1 MGARFE
7 ERHMTVDLQ
16 HLESREEIKMA
27 FVGFLNPYIASL
39 VDEEKKIY
47 KDLFM
52 CGEAMRV
59 NVTPNY
65 NEAKLYCNNRMKE
78 YVKEF
83 KDGSI
88 TLGTDHLPVEA
99 SKVCFGHDVIDN
111 DSEIVY
117 KTNDMANYVGVGF
130 FADEMLNGRKRYVA
144 TVLYKVKFGEAADE
158 YSTKGENIEFKTPSI
173 DGVIAGIKN
182 NEWKRVKIFDTEA
195 DADKWLRG
203 ILGGSTSDGT
213 ASTAAYK
220 TVQIDK

>member
-1 MGARFE
+1 
-7 ERHMTVDLQ
+7 
-16 HLESREEIKMA
+16 
-27 FVGFLNPYIASL
+27 
-39 VDEEKKIY
+39 
-47 KDLFM
+47 M

>member
-1 MGARFE
+1 M
-7 ERHMTVDLQ
+7 D
-16 HLESREEIKMA
+16 
-27 FVGFLNPYIASL
+27 
-39 VDEEKKIY
+39 D
-47 KDLFM
+47 
-52 CGEAMRV
+52 
-59 NVTPNY
+59 
-65 NEAKLYCNNRMKE
+65 
-78 YVKEF
+78 
-83 KDGSI
+83 
-88 TLGTDHLPVEA
+88 
-99 SKVCFGHDVIDN
+99 

-130 FADEMLNGRKRYVA
+130 FADEMLDGRRRYVA
-144 TVLYKVKFGEAADE
+144 TILYKVKFGEAANE

-220 TVQIDK
+220 TVRIDK

>member
-16 HLESREEIKMA
+16 HLENREEIKMA

-130 FADEMLNGRKRYVA
+130 LLMKCLTVGNDMLPQYYIRLN
-144 TVLYKVKFGEAADE
+144 LVKLLM
-158 YSTKGENIEFKTPSI
+158 NILL
-173 DGVIAGIKN
+173 
-182 NEWKRVKIFDTEA
+182 RVKI
-195 DADKWLRG
+195 
-203 ILGGSTSDGT
+203 
-213 ASTAAYK
+213 
-220 TVQIDK
+220 

>member
-1 MGARFE
+1 
-7 ERHMTVDLQ
+7 
-16 HLESREEIKMA
+16 MA
-27 FVGFLNPYIASL
+27 FVGLLNPYIALL
-39 VDEEKKIY
+39 VNEEEKKY
-47 KDLFM
+47 KDCFM
-52 CGEAMRV
+52 CGEAIRV

-65 NEAKLYCNNRMKE
+65 NEAKLYSNNRLKE
-78 YVKEF
+78 YAKEF

-88 TLGTDHLPVEA
+88 TLGTDHLPIEA
-99 SKVCFGHDVIDN
+99 SKVCFGHEVMDD

-130 FADEMLNGRKRYVA
+130 FADEMLDGRRRYVA
-144 TVLYKVKFGEAADE
+144 TILYKVKFGEAANE

-203 ILGGSTSDGT
+203 ILGGNTSGGT

-220 TVQIDK
+220 TVRIDK